1 MNRVITDEENE
12 IINYIENENAESV
25 PNVKEEMSRYQSMAK
40 EHISKKKAIS
50 IRLSES
56 DLYLL
61 KQKALAAG
69 ISYQNIIQSLIH
81 QYTHDKIKAS
91 L

>member
-50 IRLSES
+50 IRLPES

>member
-1 MNRVITDEENE
+1 MSEKLTQEELE
-12 IINYIENENAESV
+12 IISYIENEHPKSV
-25 PNVKEEMSRYQSMAK
+25 ANVEEEINRFSAMAK
-40 EHISKKKAIS
+40 AHSEKKKAIS
-50 IRLSES
+50 LRITES

-61 KQKALAAG
+61 KKKALETG

>member
-1 MNRVITDEENE
+1 MVVDLTQEENE
-12 IINYIENENAESV
+12 IVEYIESGKAKSV
-25 PNVKEEMSRYQSMAK
+25 PNVTDEISRYVSMAK
-40 EHISKKKAIS
+40 GFTSKKKAIS
-50 IRLSES
+50 IRLPES
-56 DLYLL
+56 DIYLL
-61 KQKALAAG
+61 KQKALSTG